1 MKNFSYSSFAD
12 DVDREELLLPQP
24 YLENS
29 IFGLVVGYLP
39 QPEVPLWTSSEASS
53 GQLPLAAEN
62 KKMRYYLLF
71 FSSLEV
77 VYH

>member
-39 QPEVPLWTSSEASS
+39 QPEVPL
-53 GQLPLAAEN
+53 
-62 KKMRYYLLF
+62 
-71 FSSLEV
+71 
-77 VYH
+77 